1 MSRISHFPLAGGV
14 TLNCSGALGSGDLRS
29 RLGLSASPLAPWDP
43 DPAPAQLGVAS
54 APHLPAHKTITLRM
68 CTLRFSF
75 ALLFTACSPS
85 RRADALA
92 SAAQTPLPPPP
103 SSLSTTLQRADASAA
118 QTSATVPPPQSL
130 PRTAPPRF
138 PRQRCSS
145 LAWHRAWAPM
155 RHLVMAPSTQMAPST
170 RPRPSK
176 TSAARGCAGRRGSL
190 PRPST
195 ACLGPI
201 VFPLPFEPS
210 VLGAS
215 SGPPG
220 SGSALGGPRLGL
232 PLQSTPTSLL

>member
-92 SAAQTPLPPPP
+92 SAAQT
-103 SSLSTTLQRADASAA
+103 
-118 QTSATVPPPQSL
+118 SATVPPPQSL

-155 RHLVMAPSTQMAPST
+155 RHLVMAPST

-232 PLQSTPTSLL
+232 PLQSTPTSLLSVNAQDCCCHRAAAVGHRI

>member
-85 RRADALA
+85 R
-92 SAAQTPLPPPP
+92 
-103 SSLSTTLQRADASAA
+103 RADASAA

-232 PLQSTPTSLL
+232 PLQSTPTSLLSVNAQDCCCHRAAAVGHRI